1 RVDQNFTVIIDDKQ
15 IYQFGR
21 LDPSDERA
29 YIGTPFHLVPLKRE
43 YAGQNIQIQIYSE
56 YTSIGIQG
64 PVRIGNRGDLILK
77 FIRDRMFALLSGLL
91 SITIGLFAFFHS
103 LLRRTATAA
112 YFGFFAIAAG
122 LFFTLSSQLPLFL
135 LYDPLDMMYIQLA
148 SIFCA
153 PSGLLLFIARVF
165 PPNLQMQRKTMVI
178 ASIVA
183 PVYAL
188 ACLALYYAGWL
199 TPSDSV
205 LPFYIYLIIAG
216 VLVVYSAIEALQRKD
231 ITARIFAVGLGLL
244 LPFTLN
250 DAFLELGLLHSR
262 PMIHLGMF
270 VFLIS
275 LGMILVQKQIQL
287 IREKEYAQHLTRLR
301 TRFLAIMSHEIRTP
315 INGILGLT
323 ELLDMTDLNTTQRDY
338 VHKMKHSGSLLLT
351 IINDILDF
359 SQMEA
364 DRVRIHNEAFSIQ
377 TNIEQIIEIY
387 QEATNRKTL
396 QLSYHIDSNVPDVVE
411 ADEVRIRQVL
421 INLMSNA
428 VKFTDRGQIRVEV
441 RRLTREQSQLP
452 PLVPEKTKSDQ
463 AAHTPEQI
471 TESPIWL
478 AFSVSDS
485 GMGIDQKRIPHIFD
499 SFYQVEHREQRFGG
513 TGLGLAIC
521 KRLVE
526 LMGGRIY
533 LSSTLHAG
541 STFTFELPVM
551 PVRSSKPHDQARS
564 HAPGQTFPVLVV
576 EDHPVNLLIT
586 TSMLRYLGFQVDEAE
601 NGQEAVDR
609 CQNREYGLIF
619 MDIQLPVLDGLEA
632 TRKIRELSSSSPNQP
647 IIVALT
653 AHAVEGYEQMCM
665 EYGMNDYLTKPV
677 STETLAETISKW
689 SPHIINN

>member
-1 RVDQNFTVIIDDKQ
+1 MRFRKTIQQGLLFLGIALLPQCVQAHDLLQKHVELTDWQYQWRSESVSSTAAVGSQLTDWNAINVPRNPPHRNQDAFLWLQARLPDFIQTLDEPTLLLQRVDQNFTVIIDDKQ

-135 LYDPLDMMYIQLA
+135 LFDPLDMMYIQLA

-428 VKFTDRGQIRVEV
+428 LRYTPDDGAITVCIRRAGRHAAIAVQDTGV
-441 RRLTREQSQLP
+441 GIA
-452 PLVPEKTKSDQ
+452 PED
-463 AAHTPEQI
+463 
-471 TESPIWL
+471 L
-478 AFSVSDS
+478 
-485 GMGIDQKRIPHIFD
+485 PHIFD
-499 SFYQVEHREQRFGG
+499 RFYRADPSRTRASGG
-513 TGLGLAIC
+513 SGIGLTIARYLTWG
-521 KRLVE
+521 
-526 LMGGRIY
+526 MGGE
-533 LSSTLHAG
+533 LTVQSDGPNQG
-541 STFTFELPVM
+541 STFIFTLP
-551 PVRSSKPHDQARS
+551 P
-564 HAPGQTFPVLVV
+564 
-576 EDHPVNLLIT
+576 
-586 TSMLRYLGFQVDEAE
+586 
-601 NGQEAVDR
+601 
-609 CQNREYGLIF
+609 
-619 MDIQLPVLDGLEA
+619 
-632 TRKIRELSSSSPNQP
+632 
-647 IIVALT
+647 
-653 AHAVEGYEQMCM
+653 
-665 EYGMNDYLTKPV
+665 
-677 STETLAETISKW
+677 
-689 SPHIINN
+689 